1 MKFLL
6 DENIKNELLE
16 FLKHRGF
23 DAIFKPKGLSNGK
36 LAELSK
42 LEKRVLVSND
52 RHFTDSSKFPKEKI
66 FSVVWLRIPQDK
78 PESLMAAFS
87 KLLKETKLK
96 NFEGDL
102 IILYPD
108 RFEKLEI
115 I

>member
-52 RHFTDSSKFPKEKI
+52 RHFTDSQNF
-66 FSVVWLRIPQDK
+66 
-78 PESLMAAFS
+78 
-87 KLLKETKLK
+87 LKRKYFQL
-96 NFEGDL
+96 FG
-102 IILYPD
+102 
-108 RFEKLEI
+108 
-115 I
+115 